1 LSKNAAG
8 SKVRSFAFGAFSIG
22 LTLLGTRLPLE
33 CSLSVICFE
42 YAQYQKARTFQRGL
56 EHFSMFSLEACQ
68 RLIRRQR

>member
-1 LSKNAAG
+1 MLIKNYFKPNLSVINAGSAVCTASWLSKNAAG

-42 YAQYQKARTFQRGL
+42 CA
-56 EHFSMFSLEACQ
+56 
-68 RLIRRQR
+68 